1 MEQHD
6 LFQARRR
13 RDEGIERVSVSN
25 SEFLEKARGTAK
37 LLLETRSEIT
47 SDDIRKACPYVPA
60 HPNAWG
66 AIFKSKDF
74 EPTGEFRPSTF
85 ITNNARSVRVWR
97 KSRE

>member
-6 LFQARRR
+6 LFLARKK

-25 SEFLEKARGTAK
+25 SVFLKKARGTAR
-37 LLLETRSEIT
+37 LILETKNEIT
-47 SDDIRKACPYVPA
+47 SDDVRRSCPFVPA

-66 AIFKSKDF
+66 AIFKCKDF

-85 ITNNARSVRVWR
+85 ITNHARAVRVWR
-97 KSRE
+97 KSD